1 MAALVLGEAPERVDL
16 CDAAGHALGRA
27 KARDDVH
34 RDGDWHRS
42 AHIWIYTSKGR
53 LLFQQRAPYKEIR
66 PGRLG
71 HTVGGHCWAREGL
84 AGMVHEAG
92 EELGVAVNLDELV
105 PLGVRRAV
113 SPQPGV
119 IDREIQDIY
128 LLRPDLPLIA
138 YHSNPDEI
146 DELALLDAEETPRLH
161 AGTIEQTVAEVLPRG
176 ATTIAM
182 RTITPADIISG
193 RGDYPATL
201 TRAVGD
207 ALAGRAPQPLQL
219 ADNCQRAA
227 RT

>member
-113 SPQPGV
+113 SP
-119 IDREIQDIY
+119 
-128 LLRPDLPLIA
+128 DLPLIA

-227 RT
+227 ST